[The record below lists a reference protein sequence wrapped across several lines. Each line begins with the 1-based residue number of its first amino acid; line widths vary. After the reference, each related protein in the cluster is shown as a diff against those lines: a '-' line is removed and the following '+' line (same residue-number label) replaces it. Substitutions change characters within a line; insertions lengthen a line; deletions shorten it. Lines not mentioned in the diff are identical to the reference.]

1 MYEKR
6 EGKMQKSLLEKIT
19 NNWIGELI
27 VIALMLLIL
36 LVVARNEA
44 INACMP
50 KEYEKCCMSKPFNCG
65 YDFEEECKITAKRV
79 CSDNL
84 FK

>member
-1 MYEKR
+1 
-6 EGKMQKSLLEKIT
+6 MQKSLLEKIT
-19 NNWIGELI
+19 NNWIAELI

-36 LVVARNEA
+36 LVVARNHA
-44 INACMP
+44 IDACIP
-50 KEYEKCCMSKPFNCG
+50 KEYEKCCITKPLNCS
-65 YDFEEECKITAKRV
+65 YVKIACRVQAKRI